1 MAKELSPIVSVT
13 EIYPSSRD
21 SSCQD
26 LSFPQHAQHFEKS
39 RISDEEA
46 VGTEYSRSEASAS
59 KVKPDPN
66 IVRISLVQRRLLSKI
81 IFTGCVGRSQ
91 RSLKPKELDSQ
102 EEMDRKAP

>member
-1 MAKELSPIVSVT
+1 MAKELSPIVSIT

-21 SSCQD
+21 SSYQD
-26 LSFPQHAQHFEKS
+26 WSFPQHAQHFQKS

-66 IVRISLVQRRLLSKI
+66 IVRISLVSAKVA
-81 IFTGCVGRSQ
+81 F
-91 RSLKPKELDSQ
+91 
-102 EEMDRKAP
+102 